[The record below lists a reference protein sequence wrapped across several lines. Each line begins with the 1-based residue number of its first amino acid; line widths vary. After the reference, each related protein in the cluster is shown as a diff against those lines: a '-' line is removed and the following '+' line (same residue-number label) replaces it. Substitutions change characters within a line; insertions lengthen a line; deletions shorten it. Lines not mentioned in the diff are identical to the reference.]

1 MTELDRHSGFRE
13 IWHHLYGQTVRG
25 DPIRRYSSD
34 RQTGVPSEKSHV
46 DYDAIRRRPR
56 PEAERD
62 ARASD
67 ARGRLFFSRECR
79 GGSSRAL
86 APSRGRRRTHPAP
99 PRTPDLRFSGRP
111 HVPLARQPNLAPRVG
126 TSARARG
133 PTSGRAGMQAAM
145 RGCALTTNVATAS
158 FERRVR
164 RGAAPRARAPRRSRS
179 RDAAT
184 RLSPRQAPAPTRA
197 PRSARLSRVSTPFSA
212 SLASPRPPRS
222 DSASGS
228 PAAVAFSPPAAPAS
242 PPARP
247 LPLRTTST
255 PARGTPRTPTLRR
268 RLPLSSPPRPPTT
281 IPPTTPLRRWWA
293 WRSPSRR
300 RPRPG
305 APLPLPPLDFATTTE
320 RCRPT
325 RRVRR
330 VVPRRLPAPSSLRD
344 RRQHLPLLLRRVHL
358 QPELLERQRRH
369 APGSGELLAIPLGG
383 EVRRRVVLG
392 GGRAVPHVEAQ
403 DAVRHQ
409 APGREHD

>member
-1 MTELDRHSGFRE
+1 MASSVWANSQRRPHSEILLGSPDWRPLGKKPRRLRRHQAPPAAGSRAGRTRE
-13 IWHHLYGQTVRG
+13 
-25 DPIRRYSSD
+25 
-34 RQTGVPSEKSHV
+34 
-46 DYDAIRRRPR
+46 RRPR
-56 PEAERD
+56 PP
-62 ARASD
+62 
-67 ARGRLFFSRECR
+67 FFSRECR

-164 RGAAPRARAPRRSRS
+164 RGAAPRARAAPVALARCGDSSLAASSPSPHPRPAVRASFARPDAILGVARVAAPAEIRLGVWLPPRPSRS
-179 RDAAT
+179 RHP
-184 RLSPRQAPAPTRA
+184 RRPRRRPRVLFLFGRQAHR
-197 PRSARLSRVSTPFSA
+197 REE
-212 SLASPRPPRS
+212 RPDA
-222 DSASGS
+222 DSATE
-228 PAAVAFSPPAAPAS
+228 A
-242 PPARP
+242 
-247 LPLRTTST
+247 T
-255 PARGTPRTPTLRR
+255 P
-268 RLPLSSPPRPPTT
+268 SSPPRPPTT

-293 WRSPSRR
+293 WRSPLPAPPPPPAPPFPSLLSTSRR
-300 RPRPG
+300 RR
-305 APLPLPPLDFATTTE
+305 E